1 MKVEDSTS
9 WKEADD
15 LRGKNN
21 TGKSNIDDKEEKKG
35 CSNMKLEPVTPELFD
50 ENCNTNKTEFP
61 NLELNQ
67 LLQQKSKSSFQG
79 SISWKAY
86 LFPSLLRLATDSRK
100 KQQYFGLNLVDEE
113 TEKTVWTHKASV
125 WKDLIESVQEIAKT
139 GHVVA
144 INNMFNGIKAC
155 AVRAVPRGP
164 NDTKTFKTGKGQN
177 IQHWI
182 MLVPMPADIDS
193 SKYIPEFIRI
203 FQVLSKKAFI
213 RSAYQSGVMAIT
225 QHPGLMSQLSEEGNY
240 WIAFDNA
247 SQKDVIFKCHNCL
260 SEVLLDNTIK
270 EVASLMFGVKKDPNT
285 WTGSVIT
292 YAYGN

>member
-113 TEKTVWTHKASV
+113 TEKTVWTHKPSV

-182 MLVPMPADIDS
+182 MLVPMPADIDFFE
-193 SKYIPEFIRI
+193 YIPAFISQ
-203 FQVLSKKAFI
+203 FQALSKKPYI
-213 RSAYQSGVMAIT
+213 RSAYKTGVVAIT
-225 QHPGLMSQLSEEGNY
+225 QHYGLMNQISEEGAY
-240 WIAFDNA
+240 WNVIDNA
-247 SQKDVIFKCHNCL
+247 GQKEIIYKANDCL
-260 SEVLLDNTIK
+260 SEVLLDYTIR
-270 EVASLMFGVKKDPNT
+270 EVVSLMFDVKKDQNT
-285 WTGSVIT
+285 WTDAVKK
-292 YAYGN
+292 YAFGN